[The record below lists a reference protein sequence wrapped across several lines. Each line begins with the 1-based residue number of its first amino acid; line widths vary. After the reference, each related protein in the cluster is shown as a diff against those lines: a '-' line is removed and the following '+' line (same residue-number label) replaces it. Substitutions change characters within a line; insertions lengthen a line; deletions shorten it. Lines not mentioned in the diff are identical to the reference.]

1 MCQQI
6 LLSHSSRDKV
16 YGDILVSLLLEA
28 GLNRQ
33 QILYSS
39 DPNCGIPIGCDIFQY
54 LRAAIEKGA
63 FMIYLLSEHYYS
75 STACMNEMGAAWL
88 HQNQSFSVAVPH
100 FDYSDKRFQSSAANP
115 RSLVIPME
123 DKVRM
128 RQFIEQI
135 VAHFQVEKNTITIE
149 VALQHYFEKLDNL
162 QNTPPT
168 DEEKDKSTNPPA
180 TAPQED
186 SSPELFYV
194 TQGRRLWAKEKDYPA
209 AIQQFLYA
217 IYINENCASA
227 YNKIV
232 EIATEKKDYSRAWRF
247 SDEAVRRFPNR
258 ADVYG
263 CRGYLECSEK
273 QFHEAIE
280 DCTKAISLGTNRWYY
295 NTRGLAYWSLRQY
308 YDALV
313 DFWTAHQIDSH
324 YEPSLR
330 HLKNLCRRVGI
341 DQLFQTALKEKQEN
355 HLDLCHIYL
364 SCILLTDPEHEK
376 AKSELDAL
384 Q

>member
-1 MCQQI
+1 
-6 LLSHSSRDKV
+6 
-16 YGDILVSLLLEA
+16 
-28 GLNRQ
+28 
-33 QILYSS
+33 
-39 DPNCGIPIGCDIFQY
+39 
-54 LRAAIEKGA
+54 
-63 FMIYLLSEHYYS
+63 
-75 STACMNEMGAAWL
+75 MG
-88 HQNQSFSVAVPH
+88 
-100 FDYSDKRFQSSAANP
+100 
-115 RSLVIPME
+115 
-123 DKVRM
+123 
-128 RQFIEQI
+128 
-135 VAHFQVEKNTITIE
+135 
-149 VALQHYFEKLDNL
+149 
-162 QNTPPT
+162 
-168 DEEKDKSTNPPA
+168 
-180 TAPQED
+180 
-186 SSPELFYV
+186 
-194 TQGRRLWAKEKDYPA
+194 
-209 AIQQFLYA
+209 
-217 IYINENCASA
+217 
-227 YNKIV
+227 
-232 EIATEKKDYSRAWRF
+232 RF